1 VLFEYQRFKHSDTE
15 ATMKRLPNQTRNQT
29 RKKMSLS
36 KETLVCISPLV
47 LQQVVGAS
55 GSAPTA
61 DCSDRC

>member
-1 VLFEYQRFKHSDTE
+1 
-15 ATMKRLPNQTRNQT
+15 MKRLTKQTRNQT
-29 RKKMSLS
+29 PKKMSLS

-55 GSAPTA
+55 GGAPTA